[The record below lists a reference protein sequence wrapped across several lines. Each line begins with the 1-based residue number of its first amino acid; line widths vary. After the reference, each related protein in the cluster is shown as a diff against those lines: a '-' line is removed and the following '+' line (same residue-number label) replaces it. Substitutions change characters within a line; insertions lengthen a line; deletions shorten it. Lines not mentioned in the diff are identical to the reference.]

1 MPEDL
6 DTSTADFVPL
16 FDTGENEIVDEEST
30 PDTTSAEDMTPDQT
44 ASDDAPSAPLPAP
57 VPSVVVEGTYQ
68 SVKWWTFVGVLAGV
82 WCVSAAAG
90 AGLYYYWYR
99 STDKTWPVFVVLVYL
114 VVTTVGALLAST
126 AQRKPVVSALA
137 IALMSAPLAA
147 VAAATVFYGAY
158 VFGWI
163 AR

>member
-1 MPEDL
+1 MPENV
-6 DTSTADFVPL
+6 DTSTADFTPL
-16 FDTGENEIVDEEST
+16 FDTGETAVLDEEFPAET
-30 PDTTSAEDMTPDQT
+30 ASAEDMTPDET

-57 VPSVVVEGTYQ
+57 APSVVVEGTYL

-82 WCVSAAAG
+82 WLVSAAAG
-90 AGLYYYWYR
+90 AGLYYYWYQ
-99 STDKTWPVFVVLVYL
+99 SPDKTWPVFVALAYI
-114 VVTTVGALLAST
+114 VVTTVGALVAST

-147 VAAATVFYGAY
+147 MSAAAVFYGAY